1 MWIIPV
7 AYDKQLN
14 KEHDNGESCSVYL
27 HFEFLNSGF
36 KLLAHLSVFYGIFFQ
51 EEASQHFM

>member
-1 MWIIPV
+1 MRNISV
-7 AYDKQLN
+7 VYDKQLN

-36 KLLAHLSVFYGIFFQ
+36 KLLAHLSVFYYSIHRH
-51 EEASQHFM
+51 EITYS